1 MTIEITQNCFK
12 NARHT
17 TFYLAAGPED
27 GPKVFFLHGWP
38 ELSLSWRHQILALA
52 NLGFRTIAPD
62 MRGYGQSSI
71 YKEHSAYS
79 LREVVLDMHEL
90 HSSISSEP
98 VVWVGHDWGSPV
110 VWSIARHH
118 PELVAGLAS
127 LCVPMGLE
135 EGLSLDLID
144 RSVYPKKQFPVGQW
158 DYMLFYM
165 ENFQLATEQM
175 ESNPAG
181 LLKMMFRKGDPSSKG
196 ARSITAST
204 RANGGWFI
212 EGGFPDSPLD
222 EDILSFQELLVYEE
236 SLKRNGFFGPNSWY
250 MNHELNREFSR
261 TGDDQVFLDL
271 PVLFIHAEYDL
282 VCETVD
288 SELANPMR
296 ERCKN
301 LTEEIIHAGHWV
313 AQEKGTEVSAAIVK
327 WLATKTDYW
336 PVPG

>member
-110 VWSIARHH
+110 FGASPASSRTSCWISWS
-118 PELVAGLAS
+118 G
-127 LCVPMGLE
+127 VPMGLE

-175 ESNPAG
+175 ESNPGG

-236 SLKRNGFFGPNSWY
+236 SLKRNGFFRS
-250 MNHELNREFSR
+250 
-261 TGDDQVFLDL
+261 
-271 PVLFIHAEYDL
+271 
-282 VCETVD
+282 
-288 SELANPMR
+288 
-296 ERCKN
+296 
-301 LTEEIIHAGHWV
+301 
-313 AQEKGTEVSAAIVK
+313 
-327 WLATKTDYW
+327 
-336 PVPG
+336 